1 MTRTIPGRLHLLLM
15 TLTLAAALVAGSAL
29 AQMTPEEAAAQYDI
43 DLSGVSLT
51 TTSSLS
57 GALLMPQAYMLE
69 MLEAWGADVEIV
81 TLSTTSGV
89 QALIANRSDLAPHG
103 ADELIIGAAEGAD
116 LLAIGSPQSKIN
128 YVLVGSND
136 IGSVAE
142 LEGRTIGMSG
152 PAGFDALL
160 TRFSL
165 QDVGLDPETDVNFV
179 QIGGSPDRAAALLA
193 GRVDAATIGLDDW
206 FDLAAET
213 DDVGIVQFMSEVVP
227 DFATEL
233 YFSRRAFIEENPDLA
248 LAIAC
253 GNLESNRWANEN
265 RQGFIDFT
273 LERVPGTSEEAVV
286 GLYDAAMEVNM
297 WPTEPELV
305 LSTDGMQGLMEA
317 MLETGDITSPVEV
330 AQYIEIG
337 YLQQAAEMGC
347 GQ

>member
-1 MTRTIPGRLHLLLM
+1 MNRNSRKLHALLL
-15 TLTLAAALVAGSAL
+15 ALVLAL
-29 AQMTPEEAAAQYDI
+29 GLGAASAQMTPEEAAAQYDI
-43 DLSGVSLT
+43 DLSGVSFT
-51 TTSSLS
+51 TTSSLEA
-57 GALLMPQAYMLE
+57 ALLMPQAYMLD
-69 MLEAWGADVEIV
+69 MLRAWGAEVEIV
-81 TLSTTSGV
+81 TITTTSGV

-116 LLAIGSPQSKIN
+116 LVAIGSPQSKIN
-128 YVLVGSND
+128 YVLVGSTD
-136 IGSVAE
+136 IQSVE
-142 LEGRTIGMSG
+142 DLQGRTIGMSG
-152 PAGFDALL
+152 PSGFDALL

-165 QDVGLDPETDVNFV
+165 RDAGMDPEADVNFV

-213 DDVGIVQFMSEVVP
+213 DDVHIVQYMEEVVP

-233 YFSRRAFIEENPDLA
+233 YFSRRDFIEQNQELA

-253 GNLESNRWANEN
+253 GNLEANQWANEN
-265 RQGFIDFT
+265 REAFIEFT
-273 LERVPGTSEEAVV
+273 LEHVPGTSREAVE

-297 WPTEPELV
+297 WPTQPEQV
-305 LSTDGMQGLMEA
+305 LSTSGMQGLMEA
-317 MLETGDITSPVEV
+317 MLETGDISSPVEI
-330 AQYIEIG
+330 QNYIDIS